1 MIAVNSMPHAP
12 GSSASGLPGSCGCPD
27 FSMTRRRL
35 LATAA
40 ATTGVM
46 AGATLFGDSLRQVAY
61 GAPGGN
67 IVVVLSLRGG
77 ADGLSIVVPKGAD
90 HDVLTQLRPQV
101 AIPQDRLIGGDA
113 NFGLHPALA
122 PLLPMWQAGSFGA
135 VHGVGLP
142 QPNRSHFEAMA
153 QIEDADPS
161 SLERRGWINRLVGLN
176 PAALPEQ
183 HMALGTAMVPLELAG
198 PAPVLAVDSVT
209 NLTLPNL
216 WADRS
221 LSSAVTRSWRG
232 GGAYN
237 EAVRQ
242 AVGATGRLKTLAN
255 SDPSAIATVTYPDGP
270 LHDVLINTAAL
281 LKAEVGARV
290 VTIDYGDWDMHTGMG
305 TVDDGWMKDHL
316 THLAESLKAFF
327 DDLGP
332 IASRLT
338 LFTISEFGRRVEA
351 NGDAGT
357 DHGYGNAMLVMGAGV
372 SGGKVSGSWRHLD
385 NLNEGDVSLAQDYRS
400 VIWEVLSRRFP
411 EISGKRSTIFPGFL
425 PETIGVMA

>member
-1 MIAVNSMPHAP
+1 MTVTAQASPALPNS
-12 GSSASGLPGSCGCPD
+12 GTDCGCPD
-27 FSMTRRRL
+27 FSISRRRL

-61 GAPGGN
+61 GATGGN

-90 HDVLTQLRPQV
+90 HDVLMQLRPRV
-101 AIPQDRLIGGDA
+101 TIPQDRLIGGDA

-122 PLLPMWQAGSFGA
+122 PLLPMWQAGTFGA
-135 VHGVGLP
+135 VHGIGLP

-153 QIEDADPS
+153 QIEDADPAS
-161 SLERRGWINRLVGLN
+161 VERRGWINRMVGLGTN
-176 PAALPEQ
+176 PKPEQ
-183 HMALGTAMVPLELAG
+183 HMALGTAMVPLQLDG
-198 PAPVLAVDSVT
+198 PAPVLAAYSV
-209 NLTLPNL
+209 NGLTLPDL
-216 WADRS
+216 WADRHIDE
-221 LSSAVTRSWRG
+221 AVVRSWRG

-237 EAVRQ
+237 KAVRQ
-242 AVGATGRLKTLAN
+242 AVGCTTRLKSLAA
-255 SDPSAIATVTYPDGP
+255 SDPAALATVTYPDGP
-270 LHDVLINTAAL
+270 LKDVLLNTAAL

-305 TVDDGWMKDHL
+305 NVDDGWMKDHL

-332 IASRLT
+332 IASRVT

-351 NGDAGT
+351 NGDDGT

-372 SGGKVSGSWRHLD
+372 NGGHVSGSWRHLD
-385 NLNEGDVSLAQDYRS
+385 ALNDGDVSLAQDYRS
-400 VIWEVLSRRFP
+400 VIWEVLSKRFP